1 MTFLSSLTFKTIF
14 LKMEAWEN
22 NMHVLKMS
30 EREYWEVSNEQ
41 AINMINEFFTGD
53 NTGIID
59 SVINK
64 RKPIRVGN
72 DIWLAADKDSLESIA
87 SVIED

>member
-1 MTFLSSLTFKTIF
+1 MG
-14 LKMEAWEN
+14 AWGN

>member
-1 MTFLSSLTFKTIF
+1 
-14 LKMEAWEN
+14 
-22 NMHVLKMS
+22 MHVIKMS
-30 EREYWEVSNEQ
+30 KREYWEVSNEQ

-59 SVINK
+59 WVINK
-64 RKPIRVGN
+64 RNPIRVGD
-72 DIWLAADKDSLESIA
+72 DIWLAADKKTLESIA